1 MTTILKRKN
10 PTIWWEQEEVKDDV
24 EKAKELLK
32 KIGDQKSC
40 DTITQFLL
48 QFDALHYLLLAYN
61 HATFKKQVDQYLCI
75 CSLLEKELD
84 EKKQK
89 ELLRTVNS
97 IGIDTLNDAFNI
109 INQDCE
115 NPMHETPDLFYFIK
129 KHRLN
134 KPENCTDEEIFKNLS
149 YYLNV
154 TLINYNRINN
164 LKLKV
169 NSEKLLS
176 NKSDAT
182 KIVIPVVEKIFD
194 LILYS

>member
-10 PTIWWEQEEVKDDV
+10 HTIWWEQEEVRDDV

-61 HATFKKQVDQYLCI
+61 RATFKKQVDQYLCI

-109 INQDCE
+109 INQDCD